1 MTGAGGDWP
10 GPASPSAGGR
20 STATVLFTDLVASTE
35 RWSRLSDGAA
45 ASLRRTHDRL
55 LAEAVSFHQGRVVKG
70 LGDGIMATF
79 SGAADAVDAAVAI
92 QRAFDRHNRSVAED
106 SRLDSRLGIS
116 SGDVSVEAGD
126 CFGAPVVEAA
136 RLCQSANGGQILVS
150 QVVRLLVGA
159 QAGYRFSGIGMM
171 ELKGLPAPVEASEVE
186 WAPEAGLFLPLPASI
201 ERAAATFRFVG
212 RRAEL
217 DRLLGAWGRA
227 LTGGRTAV
235 LVGGE
240 PGIGKTRLMAEMAL
254 SVHPQGAVV
263 LYGRCEEE
271 PGVPYQPFAEA
282 LGRYVAACPAADL
295 VDQLGPLGGEVAR
308 LVPGLP
314 ARVPGLDEPFR
325 AEPETERYRLLE
337 AVRDFIGGIARSTP
351 VLLLLDDLQWAGKPT
366 LLLLRHLLRAGE
378 GHRLTVVATFRDS
391 DVTRSSPLAQ
401 TLADLRR
408 EPDIERLSL
417 KGLDEGETTALI
429 EAATGHPLDAE
440 DLAFAHAVHSETEG
454 NPFFVGELLRHL
466 AETGAVIR
474 EEPRWKVSR
483 PLSELGIP
491 EGVREVVGRRLA
503 RLRPAANDVLS
514 LAAVIGREFDV
525 GLLAAAG
532 DLTRDVVLDSLEEAE
547 EARLVA
553 ATSGRAEHYAFAH
566 ALVRSALYEE
576 IPGTRRL
583 RLHLRIG
590 EVIESR
596 PDADAHITELAHHFS
611 EAAGL
616 GEIVRAVDY
625 ARRAGDRAREGLA
638 FEEAASYYERA
649 LASLELEHRP
659 DEVLRCE
666 LQIGLGDALTRA
678 GDKRRRTAFAAAAE
692 TARAL
697 GDPRR
702 LAEVALARNVMGHVS
717 TTGAVREDIVAQ
729 VEEALAGLGKEDS
742 VLRARLL
749 GVLAVELTWTRQHE
763 RRGGLSRDSLD
774 MARRL
779 GDRATLARVLGTHH
793 HAAFDPDNLEERLE
807 VAGELIVLGE
817 DLGDAE
823 AVFLGHLFRHEDL
836 IEQGDV
842 SGARAALDA
851 AERVANELRHPVF
864 RWHVA
869 FRQAAHVLLA
879 GRLEDAETL
888 AGTARIMGQE
898 GGVAASGVEGVFG
911 CQLYLIGSEQGRF
924 DAAEAALAQLV
935 ETQPGL
941 TSWRALLARTLVE
954 QGRPADARD
963 QFELLAGDDFALV
976 LRGAAWLAPMV
987 VLGGLAVDLDDRDNA
1002 AVLYRRLLP
1011 YAGRSAWGDGPG
1023 SFGPVDLALGRLSA
1037 ALGSFGD
1044 AEGHFAASSE
1054 LCERMGSPIWGART
1068 MLGWAEM
1075 LRTRGEPDDAGR
1087 ARQLAGAAQRSAEAT
1102 GQMAVAGR
1110 ARVIAGS

>member
-1 MTGAGGDWP
+1 MGAGGA
-10 GPASPSAGGR
+10 GLGSTTPATGGR

-35 RWSRLSDGAA
+35 RWSRLSDGVAD
-45 ASLRRTHDRL
+45 SVRRTHDRL
-55 LAEAVSFHQGRVVKG
+55 LAEAVSFHHGRVVKG

-106 SRLDSRLGIS
+106 SRLDARLGIS
-116 SGDVSVEAGD
+116 SGDVSFEAGD

-136 RLCQSANGGQILVS
+136 RLCHAANGGQILVS
-150 QVVRLLVGA
+150 HVVRLLAGS
-159 QAGYRFSGIGMM
+159 QAGHRFSGVGPL
-171 ELKGLPAPVEASEVE
+171 ELKGLPAPVETFEVE
-186 WAPEAGLFLPLPASI
+186 WAPDAGLFLPLPASI
-201 ERAAATFRFVG
+201 ERAGATFRFVG
-212 RRAEL
+212 RRTEL
-217 DRLLGAWGRA
+217 ERLRAAWERA
-227 LTGGRTAV
+227 LTGGRTVV
-235 LVGGE
+235 LIGGE
-240 PGIGKTRLMAEMAL
+240 PGIGKTRLMAELAL
-254 SVHPQGAVV
+254 SVHPHGAVV

-282 LGRYVAACPAADL
+282 LGRYVAACPAAEL
-295 VDQLGPLGGEVAR
+295 RDQLGLLGGEVAR

-337 AVRDFIGGIARSTP
+337 AVRDFIGGITRSSP
-351 VLLLLDDLQWAGKPT
+351 VLLLLDDLHWAGKPT

-378 GHRLTVVATFRDS
+378 GNRLTVVATFRDS
-391 DVTRSSPLAQ
+391 DVPRNSPLAQ
-401 TLADLRR
+401 ALADLRR

-417 KGLDEGETTALI
+417 KGLDEDETTALI
-429 EAATGHPLDAE
+429 EAAAGHPLEAD
-440 DLAFAHAVHSETEG
+440 DLAFSHAVHNETEG

-474 EEPRWKVSR
+474 EEPRWRISR

-491 EGVREVVGRRLA
+491 EGVREIVGRRLA

-532 DLTRDVVLDSLEEAE
+532 DVTRDVVLDSLEEAE

-553 ATSGRAEHYAFAH
+553 ATSGRAERYAFAH

-576 IPGTRRL
+576 IPSTRRL

-590 EVIESR
+590 EVLESR
-596 PDADAHITELAHHFS
+596 PDADSHITEARPPLLRGGRPRGGCPGRRLRPPGGGPGPGRP
-611 EAAGL
+611 GL
-616 GEIVRAVDY
+616 RGGCLLL
-625 ARRAGDRAREGLA
+625 RAGALQPGHGGPAGRGAALRAPDRAGR
-638 FEEAASYYERA
+638 
-649 LASLELEHRP
+649 RP
-659 DEVLRCE
+659 DPGRR
-666 LQIGLGDALTRA
+666 QARGHGL
-678 GDKRRRTAFAAAAE
+678 RRR
-692 TARAL
+692 RRHRSAL

-702 LAEVALARNVMGHVS
+702 LAEVALARNVMGHVI
-717 TTGAVREDIVAQ
+717 TGCGARGHRGPSGGGPGRSGQGAARCSGRPPRRVGRGADVDPPA
-729 VEEALAGLGKEDS
+729 
-742 VLRARLL
+742 RAPGQPQPGCARH
-749 GVLAVELTWTRQHE
+749 GPPA
-763 RRGGLSRDSLD
+763 RDPP
-774 MARRL
+774 
-779 GDRATLARVLGTHH
+779 TLARVLGTHH

-836 IEQGDV
+836 IEQGDAT
-842 SGARAALDA
+842 GARAALDA
-851 AERVANELRHPVF
+851 AERVAVQLRHPVF

-869 FRQAAHVLLA
+869 FRQAAHALLG
-879 GRLEDAETL
+879 GRLDEAEAM
-888 AGTARIMGQE
+888 AGTARTMGRD

-911 CQLYLIGSEQGRF
+911 CQQYLIGFEQGRF
-924 DAAEAALAQLV
+924 DAAEAALARLV

-954 QGRPADARD
+954 QGRPAEARD
-963 QFELLAGDDFALV
+963 HFDLLVADDFALV

-1023 SFGPVDLALGRLSA
+1023 AFGPSISPSA
-1037 ALGSFGD
+1037 G
-1044 AEGHFAASSE
+1044 
-1054 LCERMGSPIWGART
+1054 
-1068 MLGWAEM
+1068 
-1075 LRTRGEPDDAGR
+1075 
-1087 ARQLAGAAQRSAEAT
+1087 
-1102 GQMAVAGR
+1102 
-1110 ARVIAGS
+1110 